1 MELMDSVHGL
11 RSRVGARLETL
22 TRPPSAPSLTFWVGL
37 SGGLDSSVLLD
48 AVVHCGVVRKDAVG
62 IIHVNHGLAE
72 ASDEWA
78 EHCRG
83 LTESYGLAYRSTRL
97 ALPDTGNVEA
107 NARAGR
113 YQFFAETISPGDC
126 VLTAH
131 HADDQLETVLLKM
144 LQGRA
149 IKGMAAF
156 TRVAGVPV
164 LRPLLETSR
173 DELLEYA
180 RSLKLSWLEDP
191 SNLDTDFDRNYLRH
205 EIVPKVL
212 VRWPHVRARVAE
224 LANDQ
229 AALDDVARWGVTR
242 YQRDHPQ
249 GMAVDDLPEPADRA
263 RIWLRLYIEALGYYQ
278 VTDAVIDEFLRQ
290 VFNGRRAR
298 VHWRGGVLELK
309 NGMIQVSSPAK

>member
-1 MELMDSVHGL
+1 MDSVQGL
-11 RSRVGARLETL
+11 RSRVGARLDSL
-22 TRPPSAPSLTFWVGL
+22 TRQPSAPASTFWVGL

-48 AVVHCGVVRKDAVG
+48 AVVHCGVVKREALAV
-62 IIHVNHGLAE
+62 IHVNHGLAE
-72 ASDEWA
+72 AADEWA

-83 LTESYGLAYRSTRL
+83 LAQGYGLAYRSTRL
-97 ALPDTGNVEA
+97 SLPGAGNVEA

-149 IKGMAAF
+149 IKGMAASA
-156 TRVAGVPV
+156 RVAGVPV

-180 RSLKLSWLEDP
+180 HSLKLSWIEDP
-191 SNLDTDFDRNYLRH
+191 SNRDTDFDRNYLRQA
-205 EIVPKVL
+205 IVPKL
-212 VRWPHVRARVAE
+212 LDRWPQVRTRVAD

-229 AALDDVARWGVTR
+229 AALDATARWGMTR
-242 YQRDHPQ
+242 YQRDHPE

-263 RIWLRLYIEALGYYQ
+263 RIWLRLYIEAQGHYE

-290 VFNGRRAR
+290 VFSGQKAR
-298 VHWRGGVLELK
+298 VHWRSGVLELK
-309 NGMIQVSSPAK
+309 AGLITVSALEK